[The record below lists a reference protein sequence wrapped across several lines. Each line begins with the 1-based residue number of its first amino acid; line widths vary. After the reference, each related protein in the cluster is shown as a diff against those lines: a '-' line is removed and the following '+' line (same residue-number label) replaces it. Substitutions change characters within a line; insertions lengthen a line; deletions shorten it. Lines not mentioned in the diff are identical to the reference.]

1 MTNASS
7 GAEVVAAAVP
17 PRDRIDAID
26 ALRGLA
32 LFGVAAV
39 NVLTEFRVSLYQQ
52 FIANGRADGLDG
64 AVERFVSFFLEW
76 KAISLFS
83 ILFGLGLAMQLE
95 RLSRGD
101 RAYALLARRLLVLL
115 GLGLVHLVFIWN
127 GDILTEY
134 ALAGLLVLPML
145 RMPRWLLGAAAA
157 CALAVH
163 IVLSVSPPLISMPS
177 SSALASHVAFASDV
191 YPSGTFLEVWRLS
204 VSELPLLL
212 PLHLSLFPRTVSLF
226 LLGAF
231 VWKCGVV
238 QNLAAHRRLLQG
250 VAIAGIALG
259 FALTFAA
266 QSDSVAP
273 VVVALGYGAVV
284 LRIATGERTKKVLAP
299 FAAIGR
305 MAFTNYVAQSVIFG
319 FVFFGYGLGLFG
331 RTGAA
336 SALLIVVAV
345 YGLQVLF
352 SAFWLRRFRFGPIE
366 WLWRSLMYNRK
377 QAMRIDQL
385 R

>member
-7 GAEVVAAAVP
+7 GSEVVVAAVP
-17 PRDRIDAID
+17 QGDRIDAID

-52 FIANGRADGLDG
+52 FIASVRADGLDG

-76 KAISLFS
+76 KAICLFS

-101 RAYALLARRLLVLL
+101 RAYSLLVRRLLVLL
-115 GLGLVHLVFIWN
+115 GFGLAHLVFIWN

-145 RMPRWLLGAAAA
+145 RMPRWLLGAAAS
-157 CALAVH
+157 CALALH

-212 PLHLSLFPRTVSLF
+212 PLHLSLFPRTVALF
-226 LLGAF
+226 LFGAF
-231 VWKCGVV
+231 VWRCGVV

-250 VAIAGIALG
+250 VAVAGIALG

-266 QSDSVAP
+266 QSDSIAP

-284 LRIATGERTKKVLAP
+284 LWIATGERTKMVLAP

-305 MAFTNYVAQSVIFG
+305 MAFTNYVVQSVIFG
-319 FVFFGYGLGLFG
+319 FIFFGYGLGLFG

-345 YGLQVLF
+345 YGLQILF

>member
-157 CALAVH
+157 CALALH

>member
-7 GAEVVAAAVP
+7 GSEVVVAAVP
-17 PRDRIDAID
+17 PGDRIDAID

-52 FIANGRADGLDG
+52 FIASVRADGLDG

-157 CALAVH
+157 CALALH

-238 QNLAAHRRLLQG
+238 QNLAAHRQLLQG
-250 VAIAGIALG
+250 VAVAGIALG

-305 MAFTNYVAQSVIFG
+305 MAFTNYVVQSVIFG
-319 FVFFGYGLGLFG
+319 FIFFGYGLGLFG

-377 QAMRIDQL
+377 QAMRIEQV

>member
-157 CALAVH
+157 CALALH
-163 IVLSVSPPLISMPS
+163 IVLSVSPPLISMPI

-273 VVVALGYGAVV
+273 VVVALAYGAVV

>member
-26 ALRGLA
+26 AMRGLA

-127 GDILTEY
+127 VDILTEY

-157 CALAVH
+157 CALALH

-231 VWKCGVV
+231 IWRCGVV
-238 QNLAAHRRLLQG
+238 QDLAAHRRLLQG

-305 MAFTNYVAQSVIFG
+305 MAFTNYVVQSVIFG

-345 YGLQVLF
+345 YGLQILF

>member
-1 MTNASS
+1 MNYPS
-7 GAEVVAAAVP
+7 GDSDVVSAAVP

-39 NVLTEFRVSLYQQ
+39 NVQTEFRVSLYQQ
-52 FIANGRADGLDG
+52 FIAFSNADGVDG

-76 KAISLFS
+76 KAVSLFS
-83 ILFGLGLAMQLE
+83 ILFGVGLAMQFE
-95 RLSRGD
+95 RLSRGGD
-101 RAYALLARRLLVLL
+101 AYSFLVRRLLVLL
-115 GLGLVHLVFIWN
+115 GFGLIHLILIWN

-134 ALAGLLVLPML
+134 ALAGLLILPML

-157 CALAVH
+157 CALALH

-212 PLHLSLFPRTVSLF
+212 PLHVSLFPRTVSLF

-305 MAFTNYVAQSVIFG
+305 MAFTNYVVQSVIFG

-377 QAMRIDQL
+377 QAMRIDEF

>member
-7 GAEVVAAAVP
+7 GSEVVVAAVP
-17 PRDRIDAID
+17 PGDRIDAID

-134 ALAGLLVLPML
+134 ALAGLLILPML
-145 RMPRWLLGAAAA
+145 RMPPWLLGAAAA
-157 CALAVH
+157 CALALH

-305 MAFTNYVAQSVIFG
+305 MAFTNYVVQSVIFG

>member
-157 CALAVH
+157 CALALH

-273 VVVALGYGAVV
+273 VVVALAYGAVV
-284 LRIATGERTKKVLAP
+284 LRIATGERTKKVFAP

-336 SALLIVVAV
+336 SALLIVVAD

>member
-145 RMPRWLLGAAAA
+145 RMPRWLLGATAA
-157 CALAVH
+157 CALALH

-273 VVVALGYGAVV
+273 VVVALAYGAVV
-284 LRIATGERTKKVLAP
+284 LRIATGERTKMVLAP

-305 MAFTNYVAQSVIFG
+305 MAFTNYVVQSVIFG

>member
-52 FIANGRADGLDG
+52 FIANWHADGLDG

-157 CALAVH
+157 CALALH

>member
-157 CALAVH
+157 CALALH

-273 VVVALGYGAVV
+273 VVVALAYGAVV

>member
-7 GAEVVAAAVP
+7 GSEVVAAAVP

-52 FIANGRADGLDG
+52 FIANVRADGLDG
-64 AVERFVSFFLEW
+64 AAERFVTFFLEW

-101 RAYALLARRLLVLL
+101 RAYSLLVRRLLVLL
-115 GLGLVHLVFIWN
+115 AFGLVHLVFIWN

-163 IVLSVSPPLISMPS
+163 IVLSVSPPLVSMPN

-212 PLHLSLFPRTVSLF
+212 PLHLSLFPRTVALF
-226 LLGAF
+226 LFGAF
-231 VWKCGVV
+231 VWRCGVV
-238 QNLAAHRRLLQG
+238 QNLVAHRGLLQG
-250 VAIAGIALG
+250 VAVGGIALG

-266 QSDSVAP
+266 ASDSVAP

-284 LRIATGERTKKVLAP
+284 LWIAGDERAQKVLAP

-305 MAFTNYVAQSVIFG
+305 MAFTNYVVQSVIFG
-319 FVFFGYGLGLFG
+319 FIFFGYGLGLFG

-345 YGLQVLF
+345 YGLQILF

-377 QAMRIDQL
+377 QAMRIDQV